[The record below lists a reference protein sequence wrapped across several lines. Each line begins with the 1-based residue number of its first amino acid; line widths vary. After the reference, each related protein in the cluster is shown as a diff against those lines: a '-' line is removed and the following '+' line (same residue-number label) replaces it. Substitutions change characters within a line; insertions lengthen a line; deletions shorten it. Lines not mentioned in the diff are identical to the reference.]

1 MYSFL
6 TSVFAYS
13 EYFDLG
19 LGLGIDAADLDR
31 KAG

>member
-19 LGLGIDAADLDR
+19 LGIDAADLDR